1 MAEIVL
7 QAERRNVIG
16 KQVRALRR
24 QGRLPAVLYGR
35 SFEPIPVTLD
45 SREANRIMPTIT
57 SSHLIVVALDG
68 ERHRALVREK
78 QRHPV
83 IGTLTHVDF
92 LVVSMTEKLR
102 ANVVLE
108 LVGEAPAVK
117 EFDGI
122 VVPGLESVEV
132 ESLPADLPERIQVD
146 LSVLENIGDALHVR
160 DLNVSSKVEVLT
172 DLDEVVVI
180 VTAPAAEVEEEVE
193 EAAGEEAEP
202 EVIER
207 GKKEEEEF

>member
-7 QAERRNVIG
+7 KAERRNVIG
-16 KQVRALRR
+16 KQVKALRR

-35 SFEPIPVTLD
+35 NFEPIPVTLD
-45 SREANRIMPTIT
+45 SRETGRIMPTIT

-68 ERHRALVREK
+68 ERHAALVREK

-83 IGTLTHVDF
+83 LGTLTHVDF

-108 LVGEAPAVK
+108 LVGDAPAVK

-146 LSVLENIGDALHVR
+146 LSVLGNIGDVIHVR

-172 DLDEVVVI
+172 DPDEMVVI
-180 VTAPAAEVEEEVE
+180 VTAPAVEVAEEAE
-193 EAAGEEAEP
+193 EAAGEAEP

-207 GKKEEEEF
+207 GKKEEEDF